1 MRLAVQRL
9 ATSVVSLVF
18 AASMSAQFQFPAYG
32 PSECMG
38 TAKRAITGA
47 TDAAVVA
54 ALTIGID
61 LPLGESSI
69 GLGMSTKDGKSPLWI
84 YIVRSEALDTVAFV
98 PLIRVIACIAPPV
111 DIPIPGIDPGLF
123 GDVAI
128 PNTYASGSTLIT
140 ALRKN
145 ATFEAFRTQH
155 PDSSATF
162 AMISGSPI
170 GAGTGTPISG
180 AFWILTWG
188 GLLGGGGAGG
198 GGNGGPGGGFGGNAG
213 LTCLHSIE
221 TGETFCF
228 DSTGVSSVADEALAG
243 GFSIAPNPTHD
254 MGALTVPVSWIG
266 TVASVEAVDATGTI
280 TTIDP
285 AARIDALTMPI
296 NLTSLPTGMYT
307 LQLRSQRMTARIPV
321 AIVR

>member
-1 MRLAVQRL
+1 MRLAVQRHVAL
-9 ATSVVSLVF
+9 LVGLMF

-38 TAKRAITGA
+38 TAKRAISGA
-47 TDAAVVA
+47 SDAAVVA
-54 ALTIGID
+54 ALTIGLD
-61 LPLGESSI
+61 LPLGESAI
-69 GLGMSTKDGKSPLWI
+69 PLGMSTKDGKSPLWI

-98 PLIRVIACIAPPV
+98 PLIRLIACIAPPI

-145 ATFEAFRTQH
+145 ATFEAFRKQY

-188 GLLGGGGAGG
+188 GLLGGGTG

-228 DSTGVSSVADEALAG
+228 DSTGVSSVADEAAAQ
-243 GFSIAPNPTHD
+243 GFSFAPNPAHD
-254 MGALTVPVSWIG
+254 MGAVTVPSSWIG
-266 TVASVEAVDATGTI
+266 TVASVEAVDAAGTTMI
-280 TTIDP
+280 IDP
-285 AARIDALTMPI
+285 SARIDAMTMPI
-296 NLTSLPTGMYT
+296 NLTSLPTGVYT
-307 LQLRSQRMTARIPV
+307 LRLRTPRMTARLPV

>member
-1 MRLAVQRL
+1 MRLAVQRF
-9 ATSVVSLVF
+9 AIWVVGLVLTT
-18 AASMSAQFQFPAYG
+18 SMSAQFQFPAYG

-38 TAKRAITGA
+38 TAKRAISGA
-47 TDAAVVA
+47 ADAAVVA

-61 LPLGESSI
+61 LPLGENSI
-69 GLGMSTKDGKSPLWI
+69 SLGMSTKDGKSPLWV

-145 ATFEAFRTQH
+145 STFEAFRTKY

-170 GAGTGTPISG
+170 GAGSGTPISG

-188 GLLGGGGAGG
+188 GALGG
-198 GGNGGPGGGFGGNAG
+198 GGNGGPGGGFGGNVG

-228 DSTGVSSVADEALAG
+228 DSTLVNSVADEAAAS
-243 GFSIAPNPTHD
+243 GFSIAPNPTND
-254 MGALTVPVSWIG
+254 LGALTVPASWIG
-266 TVASVEAVDATGTI
+266 STVSVEAVDATGT
-280 TTIDP
+280 TTLIDP
-285 AARIDALTMPI
+285 AARIDAITMPI

-307 LQLRSQRMTARIPV
+307 LHLRSQRRTARIPV